1 VVLRLRL
8 ISLLP
13 FLSRWLEATPT
24 ACCGTCPTCIGT
36 AVTGLLLPMAAKPY
50 RDDTPDT

>member
-1 VVLRLRL
+1 VFRLKL

-13 FLSRWLEATPT
+13 FLSRWLETTPA

-36 AVTGLLLPMAAKPY
+36 AVTGLLLPMAAKPN
-50 RDDTPDT
+50 RNDAPES

>member
-1 VVLRLRL
+1 MLRLKL

-13 FLSRWLEATPT
+13 FLSRWIEVTPS

-36 AVTGLLLPMAAKPY
+36 AVTGMLLPMAAKSR
-50 RDDTPDT
+50 RDGASDT